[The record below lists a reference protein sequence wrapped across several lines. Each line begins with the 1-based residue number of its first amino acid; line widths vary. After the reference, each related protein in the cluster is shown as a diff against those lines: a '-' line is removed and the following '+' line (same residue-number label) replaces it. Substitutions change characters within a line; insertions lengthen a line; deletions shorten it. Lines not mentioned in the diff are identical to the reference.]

1 MPNILNIT
9 DAMHEVTDEP
19 KWYVI
24 HTYSGYEKNVET
36 NIRKIVENRKME
48 HLIHDLKVPL
58 DMFEEESDKSDEED
72 GADETEPKRTEQ
84 KRRTRAKK
92 DKGDRKLLPSYV
104 LVKMVMNDES
114 WHIVRNTRGVTAFVG
129 PGSKPIPLTDEEV
142 QRLDIEIYVPKVE
155 FEVGDSVKITEGA
168 LKNSIGI
175 VEEVSTDKKKAKLA
189 ISMFGRQT
197 VIEIETSSVVRV
209 D

>member
-1 MPNILNIT
+1 MSML
-9 DAMHEVTDEP
+9 DEAVHGEA

-48 HLIHDLKVPL
+48 HLIQDLKIPL
-58 DMFEEESDKSDEED
+58 ENLGDEGEADADTKS
-72 GADETEPKRTEQ
+72 
-84 KRRTRAKK
+84 KK
-92 DKGDRKLLPSYV
+92 EKNDRKLLPSYV
-104 LVKMVMNDES
+104 LVKMIMNDAS

-129 PGSKPIPLTDEEV
+129 PGSKPIPLTEEEV
-142 QRLDIEIYVPKVE
+142 RKLDIDIFVPLVE
-155 FEVGDSVKITEGA
+155 FEVGDSVRITDGA
-168 LKNSIGI
+168 LKNSVGI
-175 VEEVSTDKKKAKLA
+175 VEEVSADKKKVKLA

-197 VIEIETSSVVRV
+197 VIEIETSVAVKI

>member
-58 DMFEEESDKSDEED
+58 DMFEDEAGKSDEEE
-72 GADETEPKRTEQ
+72 DEIAESAAP

-129 PGSKPIPLTDEEV
+129 PGSKPIPLTEEEV
-142 QRLDIEIYVPKVE
+142 QRLDIEVYVPKVE

-175 VEEVSTDKKKAKLA
+175 VEEISADKKKAKLA

-197 VIEIETSSVVRV
+197 VIEIETSAVVRV

>member
-1 MPNILNIT
+1 MSIINEIVRE
-9 DAMHEVTDEP
+9 AHEEP

-48 HLIHDLKVPL
+48 HLIQDLRIPL
-58 DMFEEESDKSDEED
+58 ENLDEEELENEGGEA
-72 GADETEPKRTEQ
+72 GAKPKGRG
-84 KRRTRAKK
+84 KK
-92 DKGDRKLLPSYV
+92 EKYDRKLLPSYV
-104 LVKMVMNDES
+104 LVKMVMNDAS
-114 WHIVRNTRGVTAFVG
+114 WHVVRNTRGVTAFVG
-129 PGSKPIPLTDEEV
+129 PGSKPVPLTDEEIR
-142 QRLDIEIYVPKVE
+142 QLDIEVYVPSLD

-175 VEEVSTDKKKAKLA
+175 VEEVSPDKKKVKLA

-197 VIEIETSSVVRV
+197 VIEIEVSSVEKIK

>member
-1 MPNILNIT
+1 MSNMMSEV
-9 DAMHEVTDEP
+9 DHEGAR
-19 KWYVI
+19 WYVI

-48 HLIHDLKVPL
+48 HLIQDLKIPL
-58 DMFEEESDKSDEED
+58 ENLDDDEIENE
-72 GADETEPKRTEQ
+72 DETGTRSKRSA
-84 KRRTRAKK
+84 RSKK
-92 DKGDRKLLPSYV
+92 EKYDRKLLPSYV

-142 QRLDIEIYVPKVE
+142 QKLDIEVYVPQVE
-155 FEVGDSVKITEGA
+155 FETGDSVRITEGA
-168 LKNSIGI
+168 LKNSIGV
-175 VEEVSTDKKKAKLA
+175 VEEISSDKKKVKLT

-197 VIEIETSSVVRV
+197 VIEIETSAVMKV

>member
-48 HLIHDLKVPL
+48 HLILDLKVPL
-58 DMFEEESDKSDEED
+58 DMFDDESDKSDEED
-72 GADETEPKRTEQ
+72 GGTEPK
-84 KRRTRAKK
+84 KRTRAKK
-92 DKGDRKLLPSYV
+92 DKADRKLLPSYV
-104 LVKMVMNDES
+104 LVKMVMNDET

-129 PGSKPIPLTDEEV
+129 PGSKPIPLTEEEV
-142 QRLDIEIYVPKVE
+142 QRLDIEVYVPQVD

-175 VEEVSTDKKKAKLA
+175 VEEISADKKKAKLA
-189 ISMFGRQT
+189 VSMFGRQT
-197 VIEIETSSVVRV
+197 VIEIETSSVKRV

>member
-1 MPNILNIT
+1 
-9 DAMHEVTDEP
+9 
-19 KWYVI
+19 
-24 HTYSGYEKNVET
+24 
-36 NIRKIVENRKME
+36 
-48 HLIHDLKVPL
+48 
-58 DMFEEESDKSDEED
+58 MFEEEADKTDDSDEES
-72 GADETEPKRTEQ
+72 AKPTEP

-92 DKGDRKLLPSYV
+92 DKGDKKLLPSYV

-129 PGSKPIPLTDEEV
+129 PGSKPIPLTEEEV
-142 QRLDIEIYVPKVE
+142 QRLDIEVYVPQVE

-175 VEEVSTDKKKAKLA
+175 VEEISADKKKAKLA

-197 VIEIETSSVVRV
+197 VIEIETSAVVRV